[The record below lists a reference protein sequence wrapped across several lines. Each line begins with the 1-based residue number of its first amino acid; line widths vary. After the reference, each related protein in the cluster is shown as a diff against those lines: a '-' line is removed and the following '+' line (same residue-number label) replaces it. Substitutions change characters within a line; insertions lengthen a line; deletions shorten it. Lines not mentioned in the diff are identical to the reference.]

1 MSIRISPELLAGF
14 AAEATDLLVRIAANV
29 ERVNLQPNHVGHLDE
44 ARRAAHQAK
53 GAASMIGLADLAH
66 VFYFM
71 EEALEEM
78 CAGRAPWSD
87 EATAVFEACVLQ
99 LGDCLNRM
107 SRGEVPPRILSPD
120 ALEALEALRGMA
132 GKSVGAVVRISPP
145 SQKGGGAQPEIDTG
159 ISIPA
164 ELLEVFRMEAEEH
177 LGRIGENLSQL
188 DRQPG
193 RQDLVLEVRRSVHTL
208 KGASGSVGF
217 RELSRLSHRMEDLLD
232 RLSESDEPPSQ
243 ENRSLLVSTFDALC
257 DMAAGNQDPADLR
270 SRIQGLYGRYDEQDR
285 FSITKASE
293 RETATA
299 GGAAANV
306 DTTPGLS
313 IELIESFRQETEER
327 LQSVQEQLR
336 MLEANPADADLTLAI
351 RRSIHTVKGASA
363 MIGHVSMS
371 RLAHRMEDL
380 LDALATNA
388 IGYNDESKNLLYLA
402 ADALTDLA
410 ATAGGKSQLGDALSE
425 IVDRFDAQLSAVT
438 AARAEADR
446 QQAVAPLGAE
456 PAIELAQTEA
466 AAGPVNAPSASG
478 RYVRVPIERLDELV
492 RFVSELVVSRS
503 TFEQYLGSYGQE
515 MRELDLSITRIKR
528 ISQRLDTDVDVT
540 PLRGGIG
547 RLSVRGMMMPSAPA
561 KADKRQE
568 FDLLEFDRYTD
579 LHLVSRDLAETA
591 VDVTSAASELRARA
605 GDFDSYLNRLSRLTS
620 DIQDRLMR
628 MRMVPLAALSTRLH
642 RTVRVTAERLGKQV
656 DFQIEGDRVELDKT
670 VLEEMAGPIEHALRN
685 AADHGIESES
695 LRRAM
700 GKSPRGQITLQ
711 AHYEGTQV
719 VLTITDDG
727 AGINPELIRAAAMDR
742 GLVSEAEASQ
752 MTDERVLDFIF
763 QPGFSTARQVSEVSG
778 RGVGM
783 DVVKSTVT
791 RLKGT
796 VELTS
801 SPGRGARLTVRLPM
815 TLAIMRVIL
824 VKAHTEIFA
833 LPANVVTR
841 ILRVG
846 PELLEEVGGNT
857 VLRQEGKIIP
867 VLRLGEALRLKAPAD
882 RAVTR
887 PPALILQLGD
897 QTVALIVDEVNDAR
911 EVVVKTL
918 GALLRKVRGFTG
930 ATLMG
935 DGSVVLI
942 LNPNDLVERNATRSA
957 HLAPADKLPAKHR
970 PLEIL
975 TVDDSVSVRRVLAKL
990 IESVGWKATPAK
1002 DGLEAL
1008 ELLQRGLRP
1017 DAILLDVEMPR
1028 MDGYELLGALQ
1039 ALSHLKHVPV
1049 VMLTSRS
1056 GEKHRK
1062 KAFELGATDY
1072 LVKPYQDETLVAVM
1086 RRVVREAKEALV
1098 R

>member
-1 MSIRISPELLAGF
+1 MSKRISPELLAGF

-29 ERVNLQPNHVGHLDE
+29 EQVSLQPDHVNHLDE

-78 CAGRAPWSD
+78 CAGRAPWSG
-87 EATAVFEACVLQ
+87 EATAVFESCVLQ

-107 SRGEVPPRILSPD
+107 ARGETPDRILTPE
-120 ALEALEALRGMA
+120 ALEALESLRGMA
-132 GKSVGAVVRISPP
+132 GKSVGATVRISPP
-145 SQKGGGAQPEIDTG
+145 SQQGGGPQPEIDTG
-159 ISIPA
+159 TSIPA

-177 LGRIGENLSQL
+177 LGRIGENLGQL
-188 DRQPG
+188 ERQPE

-232 RLSESDEPPSQ
+232 RLSETTEPISQ
-243 ENRSLLVSTFDALC
+243 EHRSLLVSTFDALC
-257 DMAAGNQDPADLR
+257 DMSAGGQDPDELR
-270 SRIQGLYGRYDEQDR
+270 GRIRSLYNRYDEQDR
-285 FSITKASE
+285 SATAQASE
-293 RETATA
+293 GETAGSAAEA
-299 GGAAANV
+299 G
-306 DTTPGLS
+306 TTPGLS
-313 IELIESFRQETEER
+313 MELIESFRQETEER

-336 MLEANPADADLTLAI
+336 MLEVNPADADLTLAI

-363 MIGHVSMS
+363 MVGHVSMS

-388 IGYNDESKNLLYLA
+388 IGYNDETKNLLYLA

-410 ATAGGKSQLGDALSE
+410 ATAGGKSHLGDALNE
-425 IVDRFDAQLSAVT
+425 IVDRFDAQLSAAT
-438 AARAEADR
+438 AARAEAGK
-446 QQAVAPLGAE
+446 QHVVAPLGAE
-456 PAIELAQTEA
+456 PAIELPQAEEG

-492 RFVSELVVSRS
+492 RFVSELVVNRS
-503 TFEQYLGSYGQE
+503 TFEQYLGAHGQE
-515 MRELDLSITRIKR
+515 MRELDLSITRLKR
-528 ISQRLDTDVDVT
+528 ISQRLDSDVDVT
-540 PLRGGIG
+540 PLRSGIG
-547 RLSVRGMMMPSAPA
+547 RLSMRGVVVPSTPA
-561 KADKRQE
+561 KTDKRQE

-579 LHLVSRDLAETA
+579 LHLVSRDLSETA

-642 RTVRVTAERLGKQV
+642 RTVRVTAERLGKHV

-685 AADHGIESES
+685 AADHGIESDS

-700 GKSPRGQITLQ
+700 GKSARGKITLH

-742 GLVSEAEASQ
+742 GLISEAEASQ

-801 SPGRGARLTVRLPM
+801 APGRGARLTVRLPM
-815 TLAIMRVIL
+815 TLAIMRVIML
-824 VKAHTEIFA
+824 KAHTETFA

-841 ILRVG
+841 ILRAG
-846 PELLEEVGGNT
+846 PELIEEVGGNT
-857 VLRQEGKIIP
+857 VLRHEGKIIP
-867 VLRLGEALRLKAPAD
+867 LLRLGQALRLKAPAD
-882 RAVTR
+882 QAVTR
-887 PPALILQLGD
+887 PPVLILQLGD
-897 QTVALIVDEVNDAR
+897 QTVALVVDEVNDAR

-918 GALLRKVRGFTG
+918 GSLLRKVRGFTG

-957 HLAPADKLPAKHR
+957 NLAPAEKIPAKHR

-990 IESVGWKATPAK
+990 IESVGWAATPAK

-1039 ALSHLKHVPV
+1039 ALPQLKQVPV
-1049 VMLTSRS
+1049 VMLTSRA

>member
-1 MSIRISPELLAGF
+1 MRISPELLAGF
-14 AAEATDLLVRIAANV
+14 AAEATELLVRIAANV
-29 ERVNLQPNHVGHLDE
+29 EQVQLQPSDVGHLDE

-66 VFYFM
+66 IFYFM
-71 EEALEEM
+71 EEALEELR
-78 CAGRAPWSD
+78 AGRAPWSG
-87 EATAVFEACVLQ
+87 ETAMVFETCVLQ

-107 SRGEVPPRILSPD
+107 SRGECPERILTPE
-120 ALEALEALRGMA
+120 ATEALESLRGLA
-132 GKSVGAVVRISPP
+132 GQASSSAPVVRVSPP
-145 SQKGGGAQPEIDTG
+145 SGNGGMGARPEAG
-159 ISIPA
+159 ASLSIPA

-177 LGRIGENLSQL
+177 LVRIGENLGL
-188 DRQPG
+188 LGPNPER
-193 RQDLVLEVRRSVHTL
+193 RDLLQEVRRSVHTL

-217 RELSRLSHRMEDLLD
+217 NQMSRLSHRMEDLLD
-232 RLSESDEPPSQ
+232 RLSEGNESLAPDQ
-243 ENRSLLVSTFDALC
+243 HGLLVATYDALS
-257 DMAAGNQDPADLR
+257 DVAAGNQDPIELR
-270 SRIQGLYGRYDEQDR
+270 DRIASLYERYDAAEG
-285 FSITKASE
+285 SLTMSE
-293 RETATA
+293 PDNGRRPQSQSR
-299 GGAAANV
+299 

-313 IELIESFRQETEER
+313 TELIDSFRQETGER
-327 LQSVQEQLR
+327 LQSVQDQLR
-336 MLEANPADADLTLAI
+336 MLEANPADSSLTLAM
-351 RRSIHTVKGASA
+351 RRTIHTVKGASA
-363 MIGHVSMS
+363 MVGHVSMS

-380 LDALATNA
+380 LDGLATGA
-388 IGYNDESKNLLYLA
+388 VAYDDETRTLLYVA

-410 ATAGGKSQLGDALSE
+410 ATAGDAPSQLGAALDE
-425 IVDRFDAQLSAVT
+425 IVERFDARLEAVT
-438 AARAEADR
+438 AARAEAEKR
-446 QQAVAPLGAE
+446 EPATGLGPE
-456 PAIELAQTEA
+456 PAIELGLAQASPA
-466 AAGPVNAPSASG
+466 ALAPAGSG
-478 RYVRVPIERLDELV
+478 QYVRVPIERLDELV

-503 TFEQYLGSYGQE
+503 TFEQHLGAYGQE
-515 MRELDLSITRIKR
+515 VGELDLSITRLKR
-528 ISQRLDTDVDVT
+528 ISHRLDSDVEVT
-540 PLRGGIG
+540 SLRGGIG
-547 RLSVRGMMMPSAPA
+547 QLSVRGMMMPKA

-591 VDVTSAASELRARA
+591 VDVTSAASELRSRA

-642 RTVRVTAERLGKQV
+642 RTVRVTAERTGKQV
-656 DFQIEGDRVELDKT
+656 DFEIEGDRVELDKT

-685 AADHGIESES
+685 AVDHGIESET
-695 LRRAM
+695 LRHAT
-700 GKSPRGQITLQ
+700 GKSPRGRIVLQ

-719 VLTITDDG
+719 VLTISDDG
-727 AGINPELIRAAAMDR
+727 AGINPELIRSSAIDR
-742 GLVSEAEASQ
+742 GLLSEAAAAQ
-752 MTDERVLDFIF
+752 MPDERVLDFVF
-763 QPGFSTARQVSEVSG
+763 QPGFTTARQVSEVSG

-796 VELTS
+796 VDLTS
-801 SPGRGARLTVRLPM
+801 APGRGTRLAVRLPM

-824 VKAHTEIFA
+824 VKAHGETFA

-841 ILRVG
+841 ILRAG
-846 PELLEEVGGNT
+846 PESIEELGGKS
-857 VLRQEGKIIP
+857 VLRSEGKVYP
-867 VLRLGEALRLKAPAD
+867 LLRLGEALRLKGAAD
-882 RAVTR
+882 IAVTR
-887 PPALILQLGD
+887 HPALILQLGD
-897 QTVALIVDEVNDAR
+897 QSVALIVDEVNDAR

-918 GALLRKVRGFTG
+918 GSLLRKVRGFTG

-942 LNPNDLVERNATRSA
+942 LNPSDLVEARTQLTS
-957 HLAPADKLPAKHR
+957 HLAPAEKLPKVHK

-990 IESVGWKATPAK
+990 IESAGWRATPAK

-1039 ALSHLKHVPV
+1039 ALPRLRGVPV

-1072 LVKPYQDETLVAVM
+1072 LVKPYQDETLLAVV
-1086 RRVVREAKEALV
+1086 RRVVRAAVEASV